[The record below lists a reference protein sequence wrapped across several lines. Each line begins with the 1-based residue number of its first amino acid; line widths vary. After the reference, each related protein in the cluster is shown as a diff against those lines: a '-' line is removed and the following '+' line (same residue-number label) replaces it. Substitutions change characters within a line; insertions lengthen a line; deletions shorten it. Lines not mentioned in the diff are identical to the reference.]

1 MPQPQAFI
9 IPVTPFQQNCSL
21 IWDSDS
27 NEAAVVDPGGDVDQ
41 ILKAIRSQG
50 VKPSQILLTHGHID
64 HAGGAEEL
72 AEKLGVPVIGP
83 NEEDLFLLQSLALS
97 GQQYGMM
104 DARNCKPAQ
113 FLKQGD
119 EIKIGGL
126 TFEVRQ
132 CPGHSPGHVVFFDQ
146 AHRLA
151 IVGDVIF
158 QGSIGRTD
166 LPRGNHE
173 ALIKSIR
180 EQIIPM
186 GDDVA
191 FLCGHGS
198 PSTVGRERQSNPF
211 LV

>member
-1 MPQPQAFI
+1 MPEPQAII
-9 IPVTPFQQNCSL
+9 IPVTPFQQNCSV
-21 IWDSDS
+21 IWDSGS
-27 NEAAVVDPGGDVDQ
+27 KEAAVIDPGGDVDQ
-41 ILKAIRSQG
+41 ILKAIQSQG

-72 AEKLGVPVIGP
+72 AEKLGVPIIGP
-83 NEEDLFLLQSLALS
+83 NEEDLFLLQSLASS
-97 GQQYGMM
+97 GQKYGMM
-104 DARNCKPAQ
+104 DARDCKPSR

-126 TFEVRQ
+126 TFEVRE
-132 CPGHSPGHVVFFDQ
+132 CPGHTPGHVVFFDR

-173 ALIKSIR
+173 TLIKSIR

-198 PSTVGRERQSNPF
+198 PSTIGRERQSNPF
-211 LV
+211 LL